1 MDTVLYFEGQ
11 PQDNYKLL
19 RAVKNRFGSA
29 QEVGVFEMREDG
41 VRGGKD
47 DYEHRNGR
55 NGYSRGNRFGDI
67 YDYNFN
73 AKNKGSERAD
83 RKSNILT
90 PQALLAT
97 NTPLL
102 SMIFGKDGFI
112 RTCPTANSR
121 DIYRID

>member
-11 PQDNYKLL
+11 PKDNYKLL

-29 QEVGVFEMREDG
+29 QEVGVFEMREDV
-41 VRGGKD
+41 VRGVKD
-47 DYEHRNGR
+47 DYERRNGR

-73 AKNKGSERAD
+73 AKNKRSERTD

-90 PQALLAT
+90 PQDLLAT

-102 SMIFGKDGFI
+102 SMIF
-112 RTCPTANSR
+112 ANYSYLPSGEQSR
-121 DIYRID
+121 YIPD

>member
-41 VRGGKD
+41 VRGVKD
-47 DYEHRNGR
+47 DYERRNGR
-55 NGYSRGNRFGDI
+55 NGYSRSNRFGDM

-73 AKNKGSERAD
+73 AKNKGSERTD

-90 PQALLAT
+90 PQDLLAT

-102 SMIFGKDGFI
+102 SMIF
-112 RTCPTANSR
+112 ANYSYLPCGEQSR
-121 DIYRID
+121 YIPD

>member
-41 VRGGKD
+41 VRGVKD

-67 YDYNFN
+67 
-73 AKNKGSERAD
+73 
-83 RKSNILT
+83 
-90 PQALLAT
+90 
-97 NTPLL
+97 
-102 SMIFGKDGFI
+102 
-112 RTCPTANSR
+112 
-121 DIYRID
+121 